1 MDTLDKK
8 NIIDEANRRK
18 LEVKK
23 NTIKKNDPLHPIS
36 SKSAAHIEINFDHNF
51 IGFSFTKYKFS
62 ADKAFL
68 ERNLRKVF
76 AKASSR
82 HSFKEEYSITK
93 NAKYFFIGVEIPK
106 VATEA
111 CDLLEKLYEVTK
123 DFKFGN

>member
-1 MDTLDKK
+1 MDTSNKK
-8 NIIDEANRRK
+8 NIINEANRRK

-23 NTIKKNDPLHPIS
+23 NTIKINDPLHPIS

-76 AKASSR
+76 AEASS
-82 HSFKEEYSITK
+82 HHPYKEEYLISP

-106 VATEA
+106 TAAEA
-111 CDLLEKLYEVTK
+111 CDLLEKLYKVTK
-123 DFKFGN
+123 DFKFIN